1 MIPEVL
7 IDDEDNEVGGGRGRD
22 SLEELNLGIN
32 LSTIVLIAE

>member
-7 IDDEDNEVGGGRGRD
+7 IDDEDNEVGGRGRD